1 MKLTIECRSKLLN
14 FSLKLLRLV
23 CEVTSSERAFQI
35 SGTLQKNEFWN
46 SWFWM
51 FVVGHL
57 ESEGR
62 LQVAID
68 SILLVVLPGAVGEVP
83 TRMIG

>member
-1 MKLTIECRSKLLN
+1 MIIGILGFGCL
-14 FSLKLLRLV
+14 SL
-23 CEVTSSERAFQI
+23 E
-35 SGTLQKNEFWN
+35 
-46 SWFWM
+46 
-51 FVVGHL
+51 HL

-83 TRMIG
+83 TKEIG

>member
-1 MKLTIECRSKLLN
+1 MG
-14 FSLKLLRLV
+14 FLV
-23 CEVTSSERAFQI
+23 LDVLSFE
-35 SGTLQKNEFWN
+35 
-46 SWFWM
+46 
-51 FVVGHL
+51 HL